1 VVIRRSVY
9 WFLRLGRT
17 VGGQRWQSRIIVRR
31 GEGGRGGGGYG
42 AGLVVREARGT
53 ERERREAEGNKANE
67 WGSGGRRR
75 EERGRGLVSGRS
87 ECTER

>member
-53 ERERREAEGNKANE
+53 ERREAEGNKANE